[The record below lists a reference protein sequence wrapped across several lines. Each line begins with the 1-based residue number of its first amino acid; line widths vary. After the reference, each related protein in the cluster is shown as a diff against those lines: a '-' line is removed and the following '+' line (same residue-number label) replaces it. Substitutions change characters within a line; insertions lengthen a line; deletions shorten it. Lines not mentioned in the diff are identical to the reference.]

1 MIHMRESI
9 SVAGQVAIISQALG
23 VPGQVILDGI
33 DDDTITTV
41 GYAGQMIID
50 AIACVRVAQQYQS
63 ELSYK
68 ENVK

>member
-1 MIHMRESI
+1 MREPI

-23 VPGQVILDGI
+23 VPGRVILDGI
-33 DDDTITTV
+33 DNDAITTV

-50 AIACVRVAQQYQS
+50 AVACVRVAQQYQS
-63 ELSYK
+63 EISYR